1 MKSDFKKIDKIFS
14 EIRKIV
20 IGQDYMIDRLLIGL
34 FTQGHILLEG
44 VPGLAKTLTVKTLSD
59 VLKLDF
65 NRIQFTPDLLPS
77 DLIGTMIFN
86 QKNSKFEVKKGPI
99 FSNIILADEI
109 NRSPAKVQSALL
121 ESMQERQVTI
131 GDVSYNLDNPFL
143 VLATQNPIDQEGT
156 YPLPEAQRDRFMM
169 KINVN
174 YPTKEDELE
183 LLRTR
188 YEQRIINTYQKGR
201 VSDLEKVLSSTSWRQ
216 AVYRTQYLKI
226 ISSIEQKMTKDIEN
240 ILLAIN
246 KDKLKLES
254 LLRQSISLKRDKQK
268 QMTSLRKM
276 RIKREK
282 ELNRIRQDKSALA
295 NYMQEKSAGVK
306 RLESIIKKVL
316 EDKARSE
323 REERIRQ
330 QQQALKT
337 KEFNLLKGQLP
348 WPTEGR
354 VISKFG
360 KQWNS
365 RLKTTTDNPGI
376 DIKGQPGSPI
386 RSTMSGVVTTI
397 TYIRGYGTTVI
408 IDHGGGF
415 YTVYSHVTNI
425 QTQVDSEVRSGDVI
439 AYMGDS
445 GSVNGSK
452 LHFEV
457 WGKGQKLDP
466 EKWLIKK

>member
-1 MKSDFKKIDKIFS
+1 MKIFNYVIFAFFCVLNAQS
-14 EIRKIV
+14 SQRDYNEELRYQNDAINKMKKEIEELSSKLRKANINETTTSKRITNLDEEIALV
-20 IGQDYMIDRLLIGL
+20 NKLIQSL
-34 FTQGHILLEG
+34 KREETSNRNK
-44 VPGLAKTLTVKTLSD
+44 VN
-59 VLKLDF
+59 VLKD
-65 NRIQFTPDLLPS
+65 RI
-77 DLIGTMIFN
+77 
-86 QKNSKFEVKKGPI
+86 K
-99 FSNIILADEI
+99 
-109 NRSPAKVQSALL
+109 
-121 ESMQERQVTI
+121 
-131 GDVSYNLDNPFL
+131 
-143 VLATQNPIDQEGT
+143 
-156 YPLPEAQRDRFMM
+156 
-169 KINVN
+169 
-174 YPTKEDELE
+174 TKEDELE

-306 RLESIIKKVL
+306 QLESIIKKVL

>member
-1 MKSDFKKIDKIFS
+1 MKIFNYIILVS
-14 EIRKIV
+14 FCFCFLNAQSSQRDYNEELRYQNDAINKMKKEIEELSSKLRKANINETTTSKRITNLDEEIALV
-20 IGQDYMIDRLLIGL
+20 NKLIQSL
-34 FTQGHILLEG
+34 KKEE
-44 VPGLAKTLTVKTLSD
+44 TLNRNKVN
-59 VLKLDF
+59 VLKDG
-65 NRIQFTPDLLPS
+65 I
-77 DLIGTMIFN
+77 
-86 QKNSKFEVKKGPI
+86 K
-99 FSNIILADEI
+99 
-109 NRSPAKVQSALL
+109 
-121 ESMQERQVTI
+121 
-131 GDVSYNLDNPFL
+131 
-143 VLATQNPIDQEGT
+143 
-156 YPLPEAQRDRFMM
+156 
-169 KINVN
+169 
-174 YPTKEDELE
+174 TKEDELN

-306 RLESIIKKVL
+306 QLESIIKKVL

>member
-1 MKSDFKKIDKIFS
+1 MK
-14 EIRKIV
+14 
-20 IGQDYMIDRLLIGL
+20 
-34 FTQGHILLEG
+34 ILN
-44 VPGLAKTLTVKTLSD
+44 K
-59 VLKLDF
+59 
-65 NRIQFTPDLLPS
+65 
-77 DLIGTMIFN
+77 
-86 QKNSKFEVKKGPI
+86 
-99 FSNIILADEI
+99 IILVFLFFGTVNSQSSKRDYSEELRYQNDAINKMKKEI
-109 NRSPAKVQSALL
+109 EELSSKLRKANINETTTSKRI
-121 ESMQERQVTI
+121 T
-131 GDVSYNLDNPFL
+131 NLDEELAL
-143 VLATQNPIDQEGT
+143 VNKLIQSLKKEENSNRTKVNNLKGRI
-156 YPLPEAQRDRFMM
+156 
-169 KINVN
+169 KI
-174 YPTKEDELE
+174 KEDELE
-183 LLRTR
+183 LLRGR
-188 YEQRIINTYQKGR
+188 YEQRIRNTYLKGR

-226 ISSIEQKMTKDIEN
+226 ISSIEQTMTKEIEG
-240 ILLAIN
+240 ILLTIN

-276 RIKREK
+276 RIRREK

-306 RLESIIKKVL
+306 QLESIIKKVL

-354 VISKFG
+354 VILKFG
-360 KQWNS
+360 KQWNP

-466 EKWLIKK
+466 EKWLMKK

>member
-1 MKSDFKKIDKIFS
+1 MKIFNYVILVS
-14 EIRKIV
+14 FCVLNAQSSQRDYNEELRYQNDAINKMKKEIEELSSKLRKANINETTTSKRITNLDEEIALV
-20 IGQDYMIDRLLIGL
+20 NKLIQSL
-34 FTQGHILLEG
+34 KKEE
-44 VPGLAKTLTVKTLSD
+44 TLNRNKVN
-59 VLKLDF
+59 VLKD
-65 NRIQFTPDLLPS
+65 RI
-77 DLIGTMIFN
+77 
-86 QKNSKFEVKKGPI
+86 K
-99 FSNIILADEI
+99 
-109 NRSPAKVQSALL
+109 
-121 ESMQERQVTI
+121 
-131 GDVSYNLDNPFL
+131 
-143 VLATQNPIDQEGT
+143 
-156 YPLPEAQRDRFMM
+156 
-169 KINVN
+169 
-174 YPTKEDELE
+174 TKEDELE
-183 LLRTR
+183 LLRKR

-226 ISSIEQKMTKDIEN
+226 ISTIEQKMTKDIEN

-306 RLESIIKKVL
+306 QLESIIKKVL
-316 EDKARSE
+316 EDKARFE

>member
-1 MKSDFKKIDKIFS
+1 MKIFNYIILVS
-14 EIRKIV
+14 FCFLNAQSSLRDYNEELRYQNDAINKMKKEIEELSSKLRKANINETTTSKRITNLDEEIALV
-20 IGQDYMIDRLLIGL
+20 NKLIQSL
-34 FTQGHILLEG
+34 KKEETSNRNK
-44 VPGLAKTLTVKTLSD
+44 VN
-59 VLKLDF
+59 VLKD
-65 NRIQFTPDLLPS
+65 RI
-77 DLIGTMIFN
+77 
-86 QKNSKFEVKKGPI
+86 K
-99 FSNIILADEI
+99 
-109 NRSPAKVQSALL
+109 
-121 ESMQERQVTI
+121 
-131 GDVSYNLDNPFL
+131 
-143 VLATQNPIDQEGT
+143 
-156 YPLPEAQRDRFMM
+156 
-169 KINVN
+169 
-174 YPTKEDELE
+174 TKEDELE

-306 RLESIIKKVL
+306 QLESIIKKVL

>member
-1 MKSDFKKIDKIFS
+1 MK
-14 EIRKIV
+14 
-20 IGQDYMIDRLLIGL
+20 
-34 FTQGHILLEG
+34 ILN
-44 VPGLAKTLTVKTLSD
+44 K
-59 VLKLDF
+59 
-65 NRIQFTPDLLPS
+65 
-77 DLIGTMIFN
+77 
-86 QKNSKFEVKKGPI
+86 
-99 FSNIILADEI
+99 IILVFLFFGTVNSQSSQRDYSEELRYQNDAINKMKKEI
-109 NRSPAKVQSALL
+109 EELSSKLRKANINETTTSKRI
-121 ESMQERQVTI
+121 T
-131 GDVSYNLDNPFL
+131 NLDEELAL
-143 VLATQNPIDQEGT
+143 VNKLIQSLKKEENSNRT
-156 YPLPEAQRDRFMM
+156 
-169 KINVN
+169 KVN
-174 YPTKEDELE
+174 NLKGRIKTKEDELE
-183 LLRTR
+183 LLRER
-188 YEQRIINTYQKGR
+188 YEQRIRNTYLKGR

-226 ISSIEQKMTKDIEN
+226 ISSIEQSMTKEIEG
-240 ILLAIN
+240 ILLTIN

-276 RIKREK
+276 RIRREK

-306 RLESIIKKVL
+306 QLESIIKKVL

-354 VISKFG
+354 VILKFG
-360 KQWNS
+360 KQWNP

-466 EKWLIKK
+466 EKWLMKK

>member
-1 MKSDFKKIDKIFS
+1 MKIFNYVILVS
-14 EIRKIV
+14 FCVLNAQSSQRDYNEELRYQNDAINKMKKEIEELSSKLRKANINETTTSKRITNLDEEIALV
-20 IGQDYMIDRLLIGL
+20 NKLIQSL
-34 FTQGHILLEG
+34 KKEETSNRNK
-44 VPGLAKTLTVKTLSD
+44 VN
-59 VLKLDF
+59 VLKD
-65 NRIQFTPDLLPS
+65 RI
-77 DLIGTMIFN
+77 
-86 QKNSKFEVKKGPI
+86 K
-99 FSNIILADEI
+99 
-109 NRSPAKVQSALL
+109 
-121 ESMQERQVTI
+121 
-131 GDVSYNLDNPFL
+131 
-143 VLATQNPIDQEGT
+143 
-156 YPLPEAQRDRFMM
+156 
-169 KINVN
+169 
-174 YPTKEDELE
+174 TKEDELE

-240 ILLAIN
+240 TLLAIN

-306 RLESIIKKVL
+306 QLESIIKKVL

-445 GSVNGSK
+445 GSINGSK

>member
-1 MKSDFKKIDKIFS
+1 MIYITSIIVAQSTQRDYNEELRYQNDAINKMKK
-14 EIRKIV
+14 EIEELSSKLRKANINE
-20 IGQDYMIDRLLIGL
+20 
-34 FTQGHILLEG
+34 TTTS
-44 VPGLAKTLTVKTLSD
+44 K
-59 VLKLDF
+59 
-65 NRIQFTPDLLPS
+65 RIT
-77 DLIGTMIFN
+77 
-86 QKNSKFEVKKGPI
+86 
-99 FSNIILADEI
+99 
-109 NRSPAKVQSALL
+109 
-121 ESMQERQVTI
+121 
-131 GDVSYNLDNPFL
+131 NLDEELAL
-143 VLATQNPIDQEGT
+143 VNKLIQSLKKEEDLN
-156 YPLPEAQRDRFMM
+156 RN
-169 KINVN
+169 KINILKKDIN
-174 YPTKEDELE
+174 TKEDELNT
-183 LLRTR
+183 LRER
-188 YEQRIINTYQKGR
+188 YEQRIINTYLKGR

-226 ISSIEQKMTKDIEN
+226 ISAIEQKMTKEIEG
-240 ILLAIN
+240 LLLTIN
-246 KDKLKLES
+246 KNKLKLES
-254 LLRQSISLKRDKQK
+254 LLRQSISLKREKQK

-282 ELNRIRQDKSALA
+282 ELTRIRQDKSALA
-295 NYMQEKSAGVK
+295 NYMQEKAAGVK
-306 RLESIIKKVL
+306 QLESIIKKVL

-330 QQQALKT
+330 QQEALKT
-337 KEFNLLKGQLP
+337 KEFNLLRGQLP

-386 RSTMSGVVTTI
+386 RSTMSGIITTI
-397 TYIRGYGTTVI
+397 TYIRGYGTTI
-408 IDHGGGF
+408 IVDHGGGF

-425 QTQVDSEVRSGDVI
+425 QTNVDSEVRSGDVI

>member
-1 MKSDFKKIDKIFS
+1 MKILNRIILVCFFIGFLYPQSSQRDYNEELRYQNDAINKMKK
-14 EIRKIV
+14 EIEKLSSKLRKANINETTTSKRITNLDEELALV
-20 IGQDYMIDRLLIGL
+20 NKLI
-34 FTQGHILLEG
+34 Q
-44 VPGLAKTLTVKTLSD
+44 S
-59 VLKLDF
+59 LKREENF
-65 NRIQFTPDLLPS
+65 NRD
-77 DLIGTMIFN
+77 
-86 QKNSKFEVKKGPI
+86 
-99 FSNIILADEI
+99 
-109 NRSPAKVQSALL
+109 KVN
-121 ESMQERQVTI
+121 
-131 GDVSYNLDNPFL
+131 NLKSR
-143 VLATQNPIDQEGT
+143 I
-156 YPLPEAQRDRFMM
+156 
-169 KINVN
+169 KI
-174 YPTKEDELE
+174 KEDELN
-183 LLRTR
+183 LLRLR
-188 YEQRIINTYQKGR
+188 YEQRIINTYLKGR

-226 ISSIEQKMTKDIEN
+226 VSSIEQKMTKEIES
-240 ILLAIN
+240 ILLVIN

-254 LLRQSISLKRDKQK
+254 LLRQSIALKRDKQK
-268 QMTSLRKM
+268 QMASLRKM

-295 NYMQEKSAGVK
+295 NYMQEKSSGVK
-306 RLESIIKKVL
+306 QLESIIKKVL
-316 EDKARSE
+316 EDKARNE
-323 REERIRQ
+323 REARIRQ

-337 KEFNLLKGQLP
+337 KEFNLLRGQLP

-376 DIKGQPGSPI
+376 DIKGQPGSSI

-397 TYIRGYGTTVI
+397 TYIRGYGTTII

-445 GSVNGSK
+445 GSVNGAK

-466 EKWLIKK
+466 EKWLTKK

>member
-1 MKSDFKKIDKIFS
+1 MKIFIYIILVS
-14 EIRKIV
+14 FCVLNAQSPQRDYNEELRYQNDAINKMKKEIEELSSKLRKANINETTTSKRITNLDEEIALV
-20 IGQDYMIDRLLIGL
+20 NKLIQSL
-34 FTQGHILLEG
+34 KKEETSNRNK
-44 VPGLAKTLTVKTLSD
+44 VN
-59 VLKLDF
+59 VLKD
-65 NRIQFTPDLLPS
+65 RI
-77 DLIGTMIFN
+77 
-86 QKNSKFEVKKGPI
+86 K
-99 FSNIILADEI
+99 
-109 NRSPAKVQSALL
+109 
-121 ESMQERQVTI
+121 
-131 GDVSYNLDNPFL
+131 
-143 VLATQNPIDQEGT
+143 
-156 YPLPEAQRDRFMM
+156 
-169 KINVN
+169 
-174 YPTKEDELE
+174 TKEDELE

-188 YEQRIINTYQKGR
+188 YEQRIVNTYKKGR

-306 RLESIIKKVL
+306 QLESIIKKVL
-316 EDKARSE
+316 EDKARFE

>member
-1 MKSDFKKIDKIFS
+1 MKIFNYIILVS
-14 EIRKIV
+14 FCFCFLNAQSSQRDYNEELRYQNDAINKMKKEIEELSSKLRKANINETTTSKRITNLDEEIALV
-20 IGQDYMIDRLLIGL
+20 NKLIQSL
-34 FTQGHILLEG
+34 KKEETSNRNK
-44 VPGLAKTLTVKTLSD
+44 VN
-59 VLKLDF
+59 VLKD
-65 NRIQFTPDLLPS
+65 RI
-77 DLIGTMIFN
+77 
-86 QKNSKFEVKKGPI
+86 K
-99 FSNIILADEI
+99 
-109 NRSPAKVQSALL
+109 
-121 ESMQERQVTI
+121 
-131 GDVSYNLDNPFL
+131 
-143 VLATQNPIDQEGT
+143 
-156 YPLPEAQRDRFMM
+156 
-169 KINVN
+169 
-174 YPTKEDELE
+174 TKEDELE

-188 YEQRIINTYQKGR
+188 YEQRIVNTYQKGR

-240 ILLAIN
+240 ILLGIN

-306 RLESIIKKVL
+306 QLESIIKKVL

>member
-1 MKSDFKKIDKIFS
+1 MKLFNYVILVSFCVLNAQSSQRDYNEELRYQNDAINKMKK
-14 EIRKIV
+14 EIEELSSKLRKANINETTTSKRITNLDEEIALV
-20 IGQDYMIDRLLIGL
+20 NKLIQSL
-34 FTQGHILLEG
+34 KKEE
-44 VPGLAKTLTVKTLSD
+44 TLNRNKVN
-59 VLKLDF
+59 VLKD
-65 NRIQFTPDLLPS
+65 RI
-77 DLIGTMIFN
+77 
-86 QKNSKFEVKKGPI
+86 K
-99 FSNIILADEI
+99 
-109 NRSPAKVQSALL
+109 
-121 ESMQERQVTI
+121 
-131 GDVSYNLDNPFL
+131 
-143 VLATQNPIDQEGT
+143 
-156 YPLPEAQRDRFMM
+156 
-169 KINVN
+169 
-174 YPTKEDELE
+174 TKEDELG
-183 LLRTR
+183 LLRKR

-226 ISSIEQKMTKDIEN
+226 ISTIEQKMTKDIEN

-306 RLESIIKKVL
+306 QLESIIKKVL
-316 EDKARSE
+316 EDKARFE

-397 TYIRGYGTTVI
+397 TYIRGYGTTII

>member
-1 MKSDFKKIDKIFS
+1 MKIFNYIILVS
-14 EIRKIV
+14 FCILNAQSSQRDYNEELRYQNDAINKMKKEIEELSSKLRKANINETTTSKRITNLDEEIALV
-20 IGQDYMIDRLLIGL
+20 NKLIQSL
-34 FTQGHILLEG
+34 KKEETSNRNK
-44 VPGLAKTLTVKTLSD
+44 VN
-59 VLKLDF
+59 VLKD
-65 NRIQFTPDLLPS
+65 RI
-77 DLIGTMIFN
+77 
-86 QKNSKFEVKKGPI
+86 K
-99 FSNIILADEI
+99 
-109 NRSPAKVQSALL
+109 
-121 ESMQERQVTI
+121 
-131 GDVSYNLDNPFL
+131 
-143 VLATQNPIDQEGT
+143 
-156 YPLPEAQRDRFMM
+156 
-169 KINVN
+169 
-174 YPTKEDELE
+174 TKEDELE

-306 RLESIIKKVL
+306 QLESIIKKVL
-316 EDKARSE
+316 EDKARFE

-337 KEFNLLKGQLP
+337 KQFSLLKGQLP

-386 RSTMSGVVTTI
+386 RSTMNGVVTTI

-439 AYMGDS
+439 AYMSDS

>member
-1 MKSDFKKIDKIFS
+1 MK
-14 EIRKIV
+14 
-20 IGQDYMIDRLLIGL
+20 
-34 FTQGHILLEG
+34 ILN
-44 VPGLAKTLTVKTLSD
+44 K
-59 VLKLDF
+59 
-65 NRIQFTPDLLPS
+65 
-77 DLIGTMIFN
+77 
-86 QKNSKFEVKKGPI
+86 
-99 FSNIILADEI
+99 IILVFLFFGTVNSQSSQRDYSEELRYQNDAINKMKKEI
-109 NRSPAKVQSALL
+109 EELSSKLRKANINETTTSKRI
-121 ESMQERQVTI
+121 T
-131 GDVSYNLDNPFL
+131 NLDEELAL
-143 VLATQNPIDQEGT
+143 VNKLIQSLKKEENSNRTKVNNLKGRI
-156 YPLPEAQRDRFMM
+156 
-169 KINVN
+169 KI
-174 YPTKEDELE
+174 KEDELE
-183 LLRTR
+183 LLRGR
-188 YEQRIINTYQKGR
+188 YEQRIRNTYLKGR

-226 ISSIEQKMTKDIEN
+226 ISSIEQTMTKEIEG
-240 ILLAIN
+240 ILLTIN

-276 RIKREK
+276 RIRREK

-306 RLESIIKKVL
+306 QLESIIKKVL

-354 VISKFG
+354 VILKFG
-360 KQWNS
+360 KQWNP

-386 RSTMSGVVTTI
+386 RSTMSGIVTTI

-466 EKWLIKK
+466 EKW

>member
-1 MKSDFKKIDKIFS
+1 MKIFNYIILVS
-14 EIRKIV
+14 FCILNAQSSQRDYNEELRYQNDAINKMKKEIEELSSKLRKANINETTTSKRITNLDEEIALV
-20 IGQDYMIDRLLIGL
+20 NKLIQSL
-34 FTQGHILLEG
+34 KKEETSNRNK
-44 VPGLAKTLTVKTLSD
+44 VN
-59 VLKLDF
+59 VLKD
-65 NRIQFTPDLLPS
+65 RI
-77 DLIGTMIFN
+77 
-86 QKNSKFEVKKGPI
+86 K
-99 FSNIILADEI
+99 
-109 NRSPAKVQSALL
+109 
-121 ESMQERQVTI
+121 
-131 GDVSYNLDNPFL
+131 
-143 VLATQNPIDQEGT
+143 
-156 YPLPEAQRDRFMM
+156 
-169 KINVN
+169 
-174 YPTKEDELE
+174 TKEDELE

-188 YEQRIINTYQKGR
+188 YEQRIVNTYQKGR

-306 RLESIIKKVL
+306 QLESIIKKVL

>member
-1 MKSDFKKIDKIFS
+1 MNL
-14 EIRKIV
+14 V
-20 IGQDYMIDRLLIGL
+20 IGQ
-34 FTQGHILLEG
+34 T
-44 VPGLAKTLTVKTLSD
+44 
-59 VLKLDF
+59 
-65 NRIQFTPDLLPS
+65 
-77 DLIGTMIFN
+77 
-86 QKNSKFEVKKGPI
+86 
-99 FSNIILADEI
+99 
-109 NRSPAKVQSALL
+109 
-121 ESMQERQVTI
+121 
-131 GDVSYNLDNPFL
+131 
-143 VLATQNPIDQEGT
+143 
-156 YPLPEAQRDRFMM
+156 AQRDYNEELRYQNDAINKMKKEIEELSSKLRKANISETTTSKRITNLDEELALINKLIQSLKKEEDINRE
-169 KINVN
+169 KINILKN
-174 YPTKEDELE
+174 DITIKENELNIMKN
-183 LLRTR
+183 R
-188 YEQRIINTYQKGR
+188 YEQRVVNSYLKGR
-201 VSDLEKVLSSTSWRQ
+201 ISDLEKVLSSTSWRQ

-226 ISSIEQKMTKDIEN
+226 ISSIEQKMTKEIEN
-240 ILLAIN
+240 LLLKIN
-246 KDKLKLES
+246 KDRLQLES
-254 LLRQSISLKRDKQK
+254 LLRQSIALKREKQK
-268 QMTSLRKM
+268 QMLSLRKM

-282 ELNRIRQDKSALA
+282 ELTRIRQDKSALA
-295 NYMQEKSAGVK
+295 NYMQEKAAGVK
-306 RLESIIKKVL
+306 QLESIIKKVL
-316 EDKARSE
+316 EDKARFE

-330 QQQALKT
+330 QQEALKT

-348 WPTEGR
+348 WPTQGR

-360 KQWNS
+360 KQWNA

-386 RSTMSGVVTTI
+386 RSTMSGIVTTV

-425 QTQVDSEVRSGDVI
+425 QTHVDSEVRSGDVI

>member
-1 MKSDFKKIDKIFS
+1 MK
-14 EIRKIV
+14 
-20 IGQDYMIDRLLIGL
+20 
-34 FTQGHILLEG
+34 ILN
-44 VPGLAKTLTVKTLSD
+44 K
-59 VLKLDF
+59 
-65 NRIQFTPDLLPS
+65 
-77 DLIGTMIFN
+77 
-86 QKNSKFEVKKGPI
+86 
-99 FSNIILADEI
+99 IILVFLFFGTVNSQSSQRDYSEELRYQNDAINKMKKEI
-109 NRSPAKVQSALL
+109 EELSSKLRKANINETTTSKRI
-121 ESMQERQVTI
+121 T
-131 GDVSYNLDNPFL
+131 NLDEELAL
-143 VLATQNPIDQEGT
+143 VNKLIQSLKKEENSNRTKVNNLKG
-156 YPLPEAQRDRFMM
+156 
-169 KINVN
+169 KIK
-174 YPTKEDELE
+174 TKEDELE
-183 LLRTR
+183 LLRGR
-188 YEQRIINTYQKGR
+188 YEQRIRNTYLKGR

-226 ISSIEQKMTKDIEN
+226 ISSIEQTMTKEIEG
-240 ILLAIN
+240 ILLIIN

-276 RIKREK
+276 RIRREK

-306 RLESIIKKVL
+306 QLESIIKKVL

-354 VISKFG
+354 VILKFG
-360 KQWNS
+360 KQWNP

-457 WGKGQKLDP
+457 WGKGQKLNP
-466 EKWLIKK
+466 EKWLMKK

>member
-1 MKSDFKKIDKIFS
+1 MK
-14 EIRKIV
+14 
-20 IGQDYMIDRLLIGL
+20 
-34 FTQGHILLEG
+34 ILN
-44 VPGLAKTLTVKTLSD
+44 K
-59 VLKLDF
+59 
-65 NRIQFTPDLLPS
+65 
-77 DLIGTMIFN
+77 
-86 QKNSKFEVKKGPI
+86 
-99 FSNIILADEI
+99 IILVFLFFGTVNSQSSQRDYSEELRYQNDAINKMKKEI
-109 NRSPAKVQSALL
+109 EELSSKLRKANINETTTSKRI
-121 ESMQERQVTI
+121 T
-131 GDVSYNLDNPFL
+131 NLDEELAL
-143 VLATQNPIDQEGT
+143 VNKLIQSLKKEENSNRTKVNNLKGRI
-156 YPLPEAQRDRFMM
+156 
-169 KINVN
+169 KI
-174 YPTKEDELE
+174 KEDELE
-183 LLRTR
+183 LLRGR
-188 YEQRIINTYQKGR
+188 YEQRIRNTYLKGR

-226 ISSIEQKMTKDIEN
+226 ISSIEQTMTKEIEG
-240 ILLAIN
+240 ILLTIN
-246 KDKLKLES
+246 KDKLKLEL

-276 RIKREK
+276 RIRREK

-306 RLESIIKKVL
+306 QLESIIKKVL

-354 VISKFG
+354 VILKFG
-360 KQWNS
+360 KQWNP

-466 EKWLIKK
+466 EKWLMKK

>member
-1 MKSDFKKIDKIFS
+1 MKIFNYIILVS
-14 EIRKIV
+14 FCFCFLNAQSSQRDYNEELRYQNDAINKMKKEIEELSSKLRKANINETTTSKRITNLDEEIALV
-20 IGQDYMIDRLLIGL
+20 NKLIQSL
-34 FTQGHILLEG
+34 KKEETSNRNK
-44 VPGLAKTLTVKTLSD
+44 VN
-59 VLKLDF
+59 VLKD
-65 NRIQFTPDLLPS
+65 RI
-77 DLIGTMIFN
+77 
-86 QKNSKFEVKKGPI
+86 K
-99 FSNIILADEI
+99 
-109 NRSPAKVQSALL
+109 
-121 ESMQERQVTI
+121 
-131 GDVSYNLDNPFL
+131 
-143 VLATQNPIDQEGT
+143 
-156 YPLPEAQRDRFMM
+156 
-169 KINVN
+169 
-174 YPTKEDELE
+174 TKEDELE

-240 ILLAIN
+240 ILLTIN

-306 RLESIIKKVL
+306 QLESIIKKVL

>member
-1 MKSDFKKIDKIFS
+1 MKIFNYVILVS
-14 EIRKIV
+14 FCVLNAQSSQRDYNEELRYQNDAINKMKKEIEELSSKLRKANINETTTSKR
-20 IGQDYMIDRLLIGL
+20 ITNLDEEIALLNKLIQSL
-34 FTQGHILLEG
+34 KKEETSNRNK
-44 VPGLAKTLTVKTLSD
+44 VN
-59 VLKLDF
+59 VLKD
-65 NRIQFTPDLLPS
+65 RI
-77 DLIGTMIFN
+77 
-86 QKNSKFEVKKGPI
+86 
-99 FSNIILADEI
+99 
-109 NRSPAKVQSALL
+109 
-121 ESMQERQVTI
+121 
-131 GDVSYNLDNPFL
+131 
-143 VLATQNPIDQEGT
+143 
-156 YPLPEAQRDRFMM
+156 
-169 KINVN
+169 KI
-174 YPTKEDELE
+174 KEDELG
-183 LLRTR
+183 LLRKR

-226 ISSIEQKMTKDIEN
+226 ISTIEQKMTKDIEN

-306 RLESIIKKVL
+306 QLESIIKKVL
-316 EDKARSE
+316 EDKARFE

>member
-1 MKSDFKKIDKIFS
+1 MKIFNYIILVS
-14 EIRKIV
+14 FCFCFLNAQSPQRDYNEELRYQNDAINKMKKEIEELSSKLRKANINETTTSKRITNLDEEIALV
-20 IGQDYMIDRLLIGL
+20 NKLIQSL
-34 FTQGHILLEG
+34 KKEETSNRNK
-44 VPGLAKTLTVKTLSD
+44 VN
-59 VLKLDF
+59 VLKD
-65 NRIQFTPDLLPS
+65 RI
-77 DLIGTMIFN
+77 
-86 QKNSKFEVKKGPI
+86 K
-99 FSNIILADEI
+99 
-109 NRSPAKVQSALL
+109 
-121 ESMQERQVTI
+121 
-131 GDVSYNLDNPFL
+131 
-143 VLATQNPIDQEGT
+143 
-156 YPLPEAQRDRFMM
+156 
-169 KINVN
+169 
-174 YPTKEDELE
+174 TKEDELA

-188 YEQRIINTYQKGR
+188 YEQRIVNTYQKGR

-306 RLESIIKKVL
+306 QLESIIKKVL

>member
-1 MKSDFKKIDKIFS
+1 MK
-14 EIRKIV
+14 
-20 IGQDYMIDRLLIGL
+20 
-34 FTQGHILLEG
+34 ILN
-44 VPGLAKTLTVKTLSD
+44 K
-59 VLKLDF
+59 
-65 NRIQFTPDLLPS
+65 
-77 DLIGTMIFN
+77 
-86 QKNSKFEVKKGPI
+86 
-99 FSNIILADEI
+99 IILVFLFFGTVNSQSSQRDYSEELRYQNDAINKMKKEI
-109 NRSPAKVQSALL
+109 EELSSKLRKANINETTTSKRI
-121 ESMQERQVTI
+121 T
-131 GDVSYNLDNPFL
+131 NLDEELAL
-143 VLATQNPIDQEGT
+143 VNKLIQSLKKEENSNRT
-156 YPLPEAQRDRFMM
+156 
-169 KINVN
+169 KVN
-174 YPTKEDELE
+174 NLKGRIKTKEDELE
-183 LLRTR
+183 LLRER
-188 YEQRIINTYQKGR
+188 YEQRIRNTYMKGR

-226 ISSIEQKMTKDIEN
+226 ISSIEQTMTKEIEG
-240 ILLAIN
+240 ILLTIN

-276 RIKREK
+276 RIRREK

-306 RLESIIKKVL
+306 QLESIIKKVL

-354 VISKFG
+354 VILKFG
-360 KQWNS
+360 KQWNP

-466 EKWLIKK
+466 EKWLMKK

>member
-1 MKSDFKKIDKIFS
+1 MKIFNYIILVS
-14 EIRKIV
+14 FCFCFLNAQSSQRDYNEELRYQNDAINKMKKEIEELSSKLRKANINETTTSKRITNLDEEIALV
-20 IGQDYMIDRLLIGL
+20 NKLIQSL
-34 FTQGHILLEG
+34 KKEETSNRNK
-44 VPGLAKTLTVKTLSD
+44 VN
-59 VLKLDF
+59 VLKD
-65 NRIQFTPDLLPS
+65 RI
-77 DLIGTMIFN
+77 
-86 QKNSKFEVKKGPI
+86 K
-99 FSNIILADEI
+99 
-109 NRSPAKVQSALL
+109 
-121 ESMQERQVTI
+121 
-131 GDVSYNLDNPFL
+131 
-143 VLATQNPIDQEGT
+143 
-156 YPLPEAQRDRFMM
+156 
-169 KINVN
+169 
-174 YPTKEDELE
+174 TKEDELE

-306 RLESIIKKVL
+306 QLESIIKKVL

-425 QTQVDSEVRSGDVI
+425 QTQIDSEVRSGDVI

>member
-1 MKSDFKKIDKIFS
+1 MKNIIKI
-14 EIRKIV
+14 
-20 IGQDYMIDRLLIGL
+20 L
-34 FTQGHILLEG
+34 FTVYI
-44 VPGLAKTLTVKTLSD
+44 TS
-59 VLKLDF
+59 
-65 NRIQFTPDLLPS
+65 
-77 DLIGTMIFN
+77 
-86 QKNSKFEVKKGPI
+86 
-99 FSNIILADEI
+99 IIVA
-109 NRSPAKVQSALL
+109 QS
-121 ESMQERQVTI
+121 T
-131 GDVSYNLDNPFL
+131 
-143 VLATQNPIDQEGT
+143 
-156 YPLPEAQRDRFMM
+156 QRDYNEELRYQNDAINKMKKEIEELSSKLRKANINETTTSKRITNLEEELALVNKLIQSLKKEEDLNRN
-169 KINVN
+169 KINILKKDIN
-174 YPTKEDELE
+174 TKEDELNT
-183 LLRTR
+183 LRER
-188 YEQRIINTYQKGR
+188 YEQRIINTYLKGR

-226 ISSIEQKMTKDIEN
+226 ISTIEQKMTKEIEG
-240 ILLAIN
+240 LLLTIN
-246 KDKLKLES
+246 KNKLKLES
-254 LLRQSISLKRDKQK
+254 LLRQSISLKREKQK

-282 ELNRIRQDKSALA
+282 ELTRIRQDKSALA
-295 NYMQEKSAGVK
+295 NYMQEKGAGVK
-306 RLESIIKKVL
+306 QLESIIKKVL

-330 QQQALKT
+330 QQEALKT
-337 KEFNLLKGQLP
+337 KEFNLLRGQLP

-386 RSTMSGVVTTI
+386 RSTMSGIITTI
-397 TYIRGYGTTVI
+397 TYIRGYGTTI
-408 IDHGGGF
+408 IVDHGGGF

-425 QTQVDSEVRSGDVI
+425 QTNVDSEVRSGDVI

>member
-1 MKSDFKKIDKIFS
+1 MKIFNYIILVS
-14 EIRKIV
+14 FCILNAQSSQRDYNEELRYQNDAINKMKKEIEELSSKLRKANINETTTSKRITNLDEEIALV
-20 IGQDYMIDRLLIGL
+20 NKLIQSL
-34 FTQGHILLEG
+34 KKEETSNRNK
-44 VPGLAKTLTVKTLSD
+44 VN
-59 VLKLDF
+59 VLKD
-65 NRIQFTPDLLPS
+65 RI
-77 DLIGTMIFN
+77 
-86 QKNSKFEVKKGPI
+86 K
-99 FSNIILADEI
+99 
-109 NRSPAKVQSALL
+109 
-121 ESMQERQVTI
+121 
-131 GDVSYNLDNPFL
+131 
-143 VLATQNPIDQEGT
+143 
-156 YPLPEAQRDRFMM
+156 
-169 KINVN
+169 
-174 YPTKEDELE
+174 TKEDELE

-276 RIKREK
+276 RIKRGK

-306 RLESIIKKVL
+306 QLESIIKKVL
-316 EDKARSE
+316 EDKARFE

>member
-1 MKSDFKKIDKIFS
+1 MNIM
-14 EIRKIV
+14 
-20 IGQDYMIDRLLIGL
+20 IGQTVQRDYNQELRYQNDAINKMKKELEELSSKLRKANISETTISKRITNLDEELALINKL
-34 FTQGHILLEG
+34 IQ
-44 VPGLAKTLTVKTLSD
+44 S
-59 VLKLDF
+59 LKKEED
-65 NRIQFTPDLLPS
+65 
-77 DLIGTMIFN
+77 
-86 QKNSKFEVKKGPI
+86 
-99 FSNIILADEI
+99 I
-109 NRSPAKVQSALL
+109 NR
-121 ESMQERQVTI
+121 
-131 GDVSYNLDNPFL
+131 G
-143 VLATQNPIDQEGT
+143 
-156 YPLPEAQRDRFMM
+156 
-169 KINVN
+169 KINILKN
-174 YPTKEDELE
+174 DITIKENELNIMKN
-183 LLRTR
+183 R
-188 YEQRIINTYQKGR
+188 YEQRVVNSYLKGR
-201 VSDLEKVLSSTSWRQ
+201 ISDLEKVLSSTSWRQ

-226 ISSIEQKMTKDIEN
+226 ISSIEQKMTKEIEN
-240 ILLAIN
+240 LLLRIN
-246 KDKLKLES
+246 KDRLQLES
-254 LLRQSISLKRDKQK
+254 LLRQSIALKREKQK
-268 QMTSLRKM
+268 QMSSLRKM

-282 ELNRIRQDKSALA
+282 ELTRIRQDKSALA
-295 NYMQEKSAGVK
+295 NYMQEKAAGVK
-306 RLESIIKKVL
+306 QLESIIKKVL
-316 EDKARSE
+316 EDKARFE

-330 QQQALKT
+330 QQEALKT

-360 KQWNS
+360 KQWNA

-386 RSTMSGVVTTI
+386 RSTMSGIVTTV

-425 QTQVDSEVRSGDVI
+425 QTHVDSEVRSGDVI

-466 EKWLIKK
+466 EKWLMKK

>member
-1 MKSDFKKIDKIFS
+1 MKILNKTILVFLFFGTVNSQSSQRDYSEELRYQNDAINKMKK
-14 EIRKIV
+14 EIEELSSKLRKANINE
-20 IGQDYMIDRLLIGL
+20 
-34 FTQGHILLEG
+34 TTTS
-44 VPGLAKTLTVKTLSD
+44 K
-59 VLKLDF
+59 
-65 NRIQFTPDLLPS
+65 RIT
-77 DLIGTMIFN
+77 
-86 QKNSKFEVKKGPI
+86 
-99 FSNIILADEI
+99 
-109 NRSPAKVQSALL
+109 
-121 ESMQERQVTI
+121 
-131 GDVSYNLDNPFL
+131 NLDEELAL
-143 VLATQNPIDQEGT
+143 VNKLIQSLKKEENSNRTKVNNLKGRI
-156 YPLPEAQRDRFMM
+156 
-169 KINVN
+169 KI
-174 YPTKEDELE
+174 KEDELE
-183 LLRTR
+183 LLRGR
-188 YEQRIINTYQKGR
+188 YEQRIRNTYLKGR

-226 ISSIEQKMTKDIEN
+226 ISSIEQTMTKEIEG
-240 ILLAIN
+240 ILLTIN

-276 RIKREK
+276 RIRREK

-306 RLESIIKKVL
+306 QLESIIKKVL

-354 VISKFG
+354 VILKFG
-360 KQWNS
+360 KQWNP

>member
-1 MKSDFKKIDKIFS
+1 MKIFNYIILVS
-14 EIRKIV
+14 FCFCFLNAQSSQRDYNEELRYQNDAINKMKKEIEELSSKLRKANINETTTSKRITNLDEEIALV
-20 IGQDYMIDRLLIGL
+20 NKLIQSL
-34 FTQGHILLEG
+34 KKEETSNRNK
-44 VPGLAKTLTVKTLSD
+44 VN
-59 VLKLDF
+59 VLKD
-65 NRIQFTPDLLPS
+65 RI
-77 DLIGTMIFN
+77 
-86 QKNSKFEVKKGPI
+86 K
-99 FSNIILADEI
+99 
-109 NRSPAKVQSALL
+109 
-121 ESMQERQVTI
+121 
-131 GDVSYNLDNPFL
+131 
-143 VLATQNPIDQEGT
+143 
-156 YPLPEAQRDRFMM
+156 
-169 KINVN
+169 
-174 YPTKEDELE
+174 TKEDELA

-188 YEQRIINTYQKGR
+188 YEQRIVNTYQKGR

-306 RLESIIKKVL
+306 QLESIIKKVL
-316 EDKARSE
+316 EDKARFE